1 LVVRYA
7 WASYDR
13 HMAGKL
19 KRKSFFIDE
28 RELRE
33 ARRALGV
40 TTDAEA
46 VRAALREVA
55 RMKTLARFMERSRG
69 SVPPGSFSRP

>member
-1 LVVRYA
+1 MKSR
-7 WASYDR
+7 
-13 HMAGKL
+13 L

-28 RELRE
+28 RELDA

-40 TTDAEA
+40 ETDAEA

-55 RMKTLARFMERSRG
+55 RMKALARFMTRTQS
-69 SVPPGSFSRP
+69 SLPPGSFSLP